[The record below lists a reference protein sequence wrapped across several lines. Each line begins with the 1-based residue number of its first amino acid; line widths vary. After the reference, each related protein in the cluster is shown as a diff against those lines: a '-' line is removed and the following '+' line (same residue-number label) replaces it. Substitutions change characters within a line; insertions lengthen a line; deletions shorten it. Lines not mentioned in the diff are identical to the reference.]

1 VTAQIEIAIEQ
12 VDPTSLHL
20 PIVMALGRANT
31 KTLGFLRDSAFV
43 DYAKRQGILVALD
56 PQGNCIGY
64 VMYRCPRQQI
74 TIAHLC
80 IDKSWRGKGVAKKLV
95 EYLSQNHKELYGIGL
110 WCRRD
115 YSISK
120 MWPRLGFVAKGE
132 KPGNSKEGKPLTY
145 WWRDH
150 GHPNLFSKAARQE
163 LESKLRVVLDANV
176 FFDLHSEDDIDSEES
191 KSLLADW
198 LQPELELCL
207 TDEIDNEIN
216 RNDNPIERDKQWKLA
231 QKFERLEYHSQDF
244 EGIASF
250 LRRLFPEKMTESDES
265 DLRQLVRTIASDAQ
279 LFITRDQRLLDIAEE
294 VYENFGVTILRPT
307 DLIIK
312 LDELR
317 RETEYQP
324 IRLAGTLL
332 EKKRLHG
339 RQESLLTQ
347 HFQCS
352 NQGESKT
359 DFQRKLR
366 KFLSDPQLFECLIVT
381 ESVNKP
387 LALVAYDRQKK
398 HELEI
403 PMLRIVSSPL
413 ASTMARHLIL
423 QSISL
428 SAREQRK
435 FTRITEPYLDKTVAT
450 AIREDAFVRAK
461 NGWLR
466 TNISIAE
473 TASTVSR
480 LLTDLAATFG
490 QEYIFCNDLV
500 NILSTDGST
509 ADSQTMAE
517 IERFLWPAKIIDAEI
532 PTFIIPIQ
540 PVWASHLFDENL
552 ANETLFGAKPELAF
566 NREAVY
572 YKRALPH
579 GGVKAPGRIL
589 WYVSDDKDD
598 GFSGLKSIRACSRLD
613 EVIVGKPKELFRKF
627 QRLGIYQWN
636 DIFETANRD
645 INQDIMV
652 IRFSDTEL
660 FKNFV
665 SFDEVKNVISQT
677 ASIMSPRFI
686 SHEKFAKIYK
696 QGVHK

>member
-1 VTAQIEIAIEQ
+1 MTAQIEIAIEQ
-12 VDPTSLHL
+12 VDPTSPHL
-20 PIVMALGRANT
+20 PTVMALGRANT

-150 GHPNLFSKAARQE
+150 GHPNLFSKAARRE

-244 EGIASF
+244 EGIASS
-250 LRRLFPEKMTESDES
+250 LRKLFPEKMTESDES

-339 RQESLLTQ
+339 GHESLLTQ

-352 NQGESKT
+352 SQGESKT

-366 KFLSDPQLFECLIVT
+366 KFLSDPQRFECLIVT
-381 ESVNKP
+381 ESANKP

-403 PMLRIVSSPL
+403 PLFRIVSSPL

-428 SAREQRK
+428 SAREKRK

-450 AIREDAFVRAK
+450 AIREDAFVRVK

-466 TNISIAE
+466 TNIAIAE
-473 TASTVSR
+473 TASNVSR

-517 IERFLWPAKIIDAEI
+517 IERFL
-532 PTFIIPIQ
+532 
-540 PVWASHLFDENL
+540 
-552 ANETLFGAKPELAF
+552 
-566 NREAVY
+566 
-572 YKRALPH
+572 
-579 GGVKAPGRIL
+579 
-589 WYVSDDKDD
+589 
-598 GFSGLKSIRACSRLD
+598 
-613 EVIVGKPKELFRKF
+613 
-627 QRLGIYQWN
+627 
-636 DIFETANRD
+636 
-645 INQDIMV
+645 
-652 IRFSDTEL
+652 
-660 FKNFV
+660 
-665 SFDEVKNVISQT
+665 
-677 ASIMSPRFI
+677 
-686 SHEKFAKIYK
+686 
-696 QGVHK
+696 